1 MRAAFET
8 TIHKFICGAQFCP
21 KSLSL
26 SLSLFVTPDQNIV
39 PRSSPFVNVLDLPR
53 EEPPTT
59 RTTIIQAQ

>member
-39 PRSSPFVNVLDLPR
+39 PRSSPFVNVLDVHVQL
-53 EEPPTT
+53 
-59 RTTIIQAQ
+59 